1 MNNSKAA
8 VTVSGII
15 SKIQIVCGVICIFF
29 GIMGISIIEEQQ
41 DKGVAITL
49 TIIFLGGGF
58 LLVRNSRRRK
68 KLIQEFKKYVI
79 YISEN
84 PFGSISDLAMS
95 MGKSEDEIRKN
106 LDIMIKKKYFTNA
119 YVDLKENRV
128 VISNAK
134 PVNNVPENY
143 TAPTINPDDIEY
155 VSITCPSCG
164 GVNKVEKG
172 TVYECDFCG
181 SHING

>member
-1 MNNSKAA
+1 MNNSKTV
-8 VTVSGII
+8 VTVSSII
-15 SKIQIVCGVICIFF
+15 SKIQMVCGVICMLC
-29 GIMGISIIEEQQ
+29 GILVMCSFAYQQ

-49 TIIFLGGGF
+49 IIIFLGGGY
-58 LLVRNSRRRK
+58 LLIRNSRRRK

-84 PFGSISDLAMS
+84 PFGSISDLSMS
-95 MGKSEDEIRKN
+95 IGKSEDEIRKN

-155 VSITCPSCG
+155 VSIACPSCG

-172 TVYECDFCG
+172 TVHECDFCG

>member
-8 VTVSGII
+8 VTVSSII
-15 SKIQIVCGVICIFF
+15 SKIQMVCGVPCILL
-29 GIMGISIIEEQQ
+29 GIVGIVSSIGHMKTE
-41 DKGVAITL
+41 DITFI
-49 TIIFLGGGF
+49 IIFLGGGY
-58 LLVRNSRRRK
+58 LLIRNGRRRK

-84 PFGSISDLAMS
+84 PFGSISDLVMS

-134 PVNNVPENY
+134 PVNNVPGNY